1 MMEVYLLGS
10 SRNRELADV
19 VVFLFFFFFFFLLP
33 GLYYPSIKL
42 RIGLT
47 SRKSKQQLMIYTVAG
62 QYLEL

>member
-19 VVFLFFFFFFFLLP
+19 AVFLCFFFLLL

-47 SRKSKQQLMIYTVAG
+47 SRKFEQRQLTIYTVAG